1 MRNIDLYGPAK
12 VNKELQDREAFIVRI
27 PSAGEKSA
35 RSMAWDLFVADHL
48 KLDDSNERTANL
60 AKLKYVE
67 AIERLRPYGL
77 VMDVDS
83 DTFARH
89 FFDELCVINKKVTN
103 KGVQIVF
110 YVFVALALFGI
121 FKIFI

>member
-1 MRNIDLYGPAK
+1 MRNIDLYGHAK
-12 VNKELQDREAFIVRI
+12 VTKEFHERASYIARMS
-27 PSAGEKSA
+27 SAGEKSA
-35 RSMAWDLFVADHL
+35 RSMAWDLFATDQL
-48 KLDDSNERTANL
+48 KIDDSNERTSNF

-77 VMDVDS
+77 VMDIDA

-121 FKIFI
+121 YKLFL